1 MHATGMAAARKIVG
15 RATRKT
21 DNRSAVLCPVD
32 TGLLRASRQ
41 SNVSVTGSTVTGVV
55 RYTAEYAAAVHNGRR
70 ALTIRSRPGGPKL
83 KFTVGGRTVYT
94 RVVHQPARPGR
105 PFLTTALREVAGQ
118 EGMRYQ
124 RTGRH

>member
-1 MHATGMAAARKIVG
+1 MHATGMAAARKVVG

-21 DNRSAVLCPVD
+21 DNRSAALVPVK

-41 SNVSVTGSTVTGVV
+41 SNVSATGSTVTGVV
-55 RYTAEYAAAVHNGRR
+55 RYPVDYAAAVHNGRR

-105 PFLTTALREVAGQ
+105 PFLTTALREVAAQ
-118 EGMRYQ
+118 EGLRYR
-124 RTGRH
+124 RTGRR